1 MTYLK
6 RSFAVFPSFW
16 LLVHVVEDNLFYNVC
31 KLMILA
37 SAQGEQH
44 VLGRDVDH
52 VPHKSLPSKQPNK
65 KEIPEVKLANFWA
78 LP

>member
-1 MTYLK
+1 
-6 RSFAVFPSFW
+6 
-16 LLVHVVEDNLFYNVC
+16 
-31 KLMILA
+31 MILA